1 MAVTLPKILIK
12 FQQLAASFVQRSERG
27 VAILVL
33 RDDTAGGSGYAS
45 YTDATELSDAPYT
58 DANKQAI
65 TDAMSFGPLRVGVA
79 KIGSEDALA
88 DGLALITANE
98 KTGWI
103 TVVDGTTTD
112 WTALVSW
119 IKAREAE
126 DKSWK
131 AVVYNATAPDSM
143 HVVNFVN
150 NTVTFSDGRGQKDGS
165 SYTPSLAG
173 LLAACNVVRGATN
186 YLCANLSRVEV
197 PDSPDAAVGAGKFI
211 LINDDDSEVRVG
223 VDVNSMTTTDG
234 KTKTEDMKYIETV
247 EAMDL
252 IRDDIARTFRE
263 DYMGQYRNSLTNQML
278 FLSAVNYYFQ
288 QLVADEILDPEHDN
302 AAEVNVAAQRASWVG
317 SGKSEAA
324 EWDDA
329 TVRSNT
335 FKRTVYL
342 AGDVKILGSMANLEF
357 HVTLA

>member
-27 VAILVL
+27 IAILIL
-33 RDDTAGGSGYAS
+33 RDDTAGGNGYAT
-45 YTDATELSDAPYT
+45 YTDATELTDAPYT

-79 KIGSEDALA
+79 KIGSTDELA
-88 DGLALITANE
+88 AGLTLVTAQE

-103 TVVDGTTTD
+103 TVVDGTSTD
-112 WTALVSW
+112 WTALVTW

-150 NTVTFSDGRGQKDGS
+150 TSVTFADARGQKTGS
-165 SYTPSLAG
+165 AYMPSLVG
-173 LLAACNVVRGATN
+173 LLAACNVERGATN
-186 YLCANLSRVEV
+186 YLCSNLSRVEV
-197 PDSPDAAVGAGKFI
+197 PESPNTVVSAGKFI
-211 LINDDDSEVRVG
+211 LVNDDDEVRVG
-223 VDVNSMTTTDG
+223 VDVNSLTTTDG

-252 IRDDIARTFRE
+252 LRDDIARTFRE

-278 FLSAVNYYFQ
+278 FISAVNYYFQ
-288 QLVADEILDPEHDN
+288 QLAASDILDPEHEN
-302 AAEVNVAAQRASWVG
+302 SVEVDVAAQRSAWLG
-317 SGKSEAA
+317 TGKSEAA

-357 HVTLA
+357 QVTLA

>member
-27 VAILVL
+27 IAILIL
-33 RDDTAGGSGYAS
+33 RDDTAGGNGYTT
-45 YTDATELSDAPYT
+45 YTDATELTDAPYT

-65 TDAMSFGPLRVGVA
+65 TDAMRFGPLRVGVA
-79 KIGSEDALA
+79 KIGSTDELA
-88 DGLALITANE
+88 AGLALVTAQE

-103 TVVDGTTTD
+103 TVVDGTSTD
-112 WTALVSW
+112 WTALVTW

-131 AVVYNATAPDSM
+131 AVVYNAAAPDSM
-143 HVVNFVN
+143 HVVNFA
-150 NTVTFSDGRGQKDGS
+150 NTSVTFADARGQKTGS
-165 SYTPSLAG
+165 AYTPSLVG
-173 LLAACNVVRGATN
+173 LLAACNVERGATN
-186 YLCANLSRVEV
+186 YLCSNLSRVEV
-197 PDSPDAAVGAGKFI
+197 PESPDTVVSAGKFI
-211 LINDDDSEVRVG
+211 LVNDDDEVRVG
-223 VDVNSMTTTDG
+223 VDVNSLTTTDG

-252 IRDDIARTFRE
+252 LRDDIARTFRE

-278 FLSAVNYYFQ
+278 FISAVNYYFQ
-288 QLVADEILDPEHDN
+288 QLATSNILDPEHEN
-302 AAEVNVAAQRASWVG
+302 SVEVDVAAQRSAWLG
-317 SGKSEAA
+317 TGKNEAA

-357 HVTLA
+357 QVTLA

>member
-27 VAILVL
+27 IAILIL
-33 RDDTAGGSGYAS
+33 RDDTEGGNGYAA
-45 YTDATELSDAPYT
+45 YTDATELTDAPYT

-79 KIGSEDALA
+79 KIGSTDELA
-88 DGLALITANE
+88 AGLALVTAQE

-103 TVVDGTTTD
+103 TVVDGTSTD
-112 WTALVSW
+112 WTALVTW

-126 DKSWK
+126 DRSWK

-150 NTVTFSDGRGQKDGS
+150 TSVTFADSRGQKTGS
-165 SYTPSLAG
+165 AYTPSLVG
-173 LLAACNVVRGATN
+173 LLAACNVERGATN
-186 YLCANLSRVEV
+186 YLCSNLSRVEV
-197 PDSPDAAVGAGKFI
+197 PESPDTVVGAGKFI
-211 LINDDDSEVRVG
+211 LINDDDEVRVG
-223 VDVNSMTTTDG
+223 VDVNSLTTTDG

-252 IRDDIARTFRE
+252 LRDDIARTFRE

-278 FLSAVNYYFQ
+278 FISAVNYYFQ
-288 QLVADEILDPEHDN
+288 QLAASDILDPEYEN
-302 AAEVNVAAQRASWVG
+302 SVEVDVAAQRSAWLG
-317 SGKSEAA
+317 TGKSEAA

-357 HVTLA
+357 QVTLA

>member
-27 VAILVL
+27 IAILIL
-33 RDDTAGGSGYAS
+33 RDDTEGGNGYAA
-45 YTDATELSDAPYT
+45 YTDATELTDAPYT

-79 KIGSEDALA
+79 KIGSTDELA
-88 DGLALITANE
+88 AGLALVTAQE

-103 TVVDGTTTD
+103 TVVDGTSTD
-112 WTALVSW
+112 WTALVTW

-150 NTVTFSDGRGQKDGS
+150 TSVTFADARGQKTGS
-165 SYTPSLAG
+165 SYTPALVG
-173 LLAACNVVRGATN
+173 LLAACNVERGATN
-186 YLCANLSRVEV
+186 YLCSNLSRVEV
-197 PDSPDAAVGAGKFI
+197 PESPDTVVGAGKFI
-211 LINDDDSEVRVG
+211 LINDDDEVRVG
-223 VDVNSMTTTDG
+223 VDVNSLTTTDG

-252 IRDDIARTFRE
+252 LRDDIARTFRE

-278 FLSAVNYYFQ
+278 FISAVNYYFQ
-288 QLVADEILDPEHDN
+288 QLAASNILDQEHEN
-302 AAEVNVAAQRASWVG
+302 SVEVDVAAQRSAWLG

-357 HVTLA
+357 QVTLA

>member
-65 TDAMSFGPLRVGVA
+65 TDAMGFGPLRVGVA

-234 KTKTEDMKYIETV
+234 KTKTEDMKYIDTV

-288 QLVADEILDPEHDN
+288 QLVADDILDPEHDN
-302 AAEVNVAAQRASWVG
+302 AAEVNVAAQRSAWVG

-357 HVTLA
+357 QVTLA